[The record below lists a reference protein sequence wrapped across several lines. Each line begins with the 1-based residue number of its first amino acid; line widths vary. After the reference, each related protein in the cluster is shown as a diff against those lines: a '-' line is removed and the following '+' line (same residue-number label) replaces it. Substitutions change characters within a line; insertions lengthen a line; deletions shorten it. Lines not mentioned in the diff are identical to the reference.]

1 MVDDIL
7 KKFQEMLNDG
17 TAYSYKITQVLAII
31 DLDFVDNRMK
41 KGGLWVL
48 GDESIKPVM
57 DLFAKHGVQFK
68 YKAEGGKAT
77 MRKPAWYTSTTLT
90 RLMASVVKIID
101 KYGALSEKRQP
112 ICFNYVQWYDNN
124 PCYDLRHWKDDSC
137 QDYFNGITLDKNEV
151 EILKTKLTTDVITSR
166 DELLGIIDIG
176 KGNIDDYGLV
186 AKLNSTKT
194 MNKEARVLDWT
205 YGKVL
210 DIRQWNEDH
219 TKCRKGITLDQ
230 GELEAFVALLQR
242 I

>member
-48 GDESIKPVM
+48 GDESLRPVM
-57 DLFAKHGVQFK
+57 DIFLKHGVKFSYVAK
-68 YKAEGGKAT
+68 GGKAT
-77 MRKPAWYTSTTLT
+77 MHKPAWYSNTKLIYLLVSNPLI
-90 RLMASVVKIID
+90 LE
-101 KYGALSEKRQP
+101 KYGAITDKREP
-112 ICFNYVQWYDNN
+112 ICFNYVQWFDNE

-137 QDYFNGITLDKNEV
+137 QEYFKGITLDKNEV
-151 EILKTKLTTDVITSR
+151 EILKAELNTDVITSR
-166 DELLGIIDIG
+166 DDLLGIFDTG

-186 AKLNSTKT
+186 AKLKSTKT

-219 TKCRKGITLDQ
+219 TKCSRGITLDQ